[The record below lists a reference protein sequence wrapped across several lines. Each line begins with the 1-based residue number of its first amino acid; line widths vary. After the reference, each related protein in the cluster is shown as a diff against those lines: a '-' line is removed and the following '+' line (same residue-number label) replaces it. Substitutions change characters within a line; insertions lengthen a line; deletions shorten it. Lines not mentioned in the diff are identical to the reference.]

1 MPERKELVKMK
12 VLLKLVMGLMLLA
25 AAAYGVMRFIDKIY
39 EKLGTD
45 YVEFPW
51 DVEWMPEVTRRTGRQ
66 AGCLRGAGRTSCPC
80 GSCGPSLFPVKTG
93 QGGGKTDEEGQF
105 DCRVYAG

>member
-45 YVEFPW
+45 YVEFPC
-51 DVEWMPEVTRRTGRQ
+51 DVEGTPE
-66 AGCLRGAGRTSCPC
+66 
-80 GSCGPSLFPVKTG
+80 
-93 QGGGKTDEEGQF
+93 E
-105 DCRVYAG
+105 

>member
-1 MPERKELVKMK
+1 MK

-45 YVEFPW
+45 YVEFPC
-51 DVEWMPEVTRRTGRQ
+51 DVEGKPE
-66 AGCLRGAGRTSCPC
+66 
-80 GSCGPSLFPVKTG
+80 
-93 QGGGKTDEEGQF
+93 E
-105 DCRVYAG
+105 